1 MDLTTIFCVKIQIFL
16 VCNKIWSLLYKKVV
30 QISLIADILIFS
42 HLTFFPPSPMIFWHF
57 FLPKLLLLVYCFSD
71 CIYFFTPNHAL
82 GKFFPNTDCLCFCVS
97 CIYFDAFAC
106 FLTFSIILS
115 KQRNISFVPDFFNLP
130 WRYTKKLLPTV
141 QNNFSHQ
148 KSIRYFSGLTECCPL
163 CISNPKSSVLK
174 KIAKQKNHPCLVK
187 SVKPL
192 THIAHCTVG
201 KSTIFCSIR
210 IIFWAT
216 F

>member
-1 MDLTTIFCVKIQIFL
+1 MDFTTIFCVKIQIFL
-16 VCNKIWSLLYKKVV
+16 VCNKIWSLKNCIKKLYRFHWLL
-30 QISLIADILIFS
+30 ISNIFGFSNFFPFDLFSSLPHDILT
-42 HLTFFPPSPMIFWHF
+42 L

-148 KSIRYFSGLTECCPL
+148 KPIRYFSGLTECCPL

-174 KIAKQKNHPCLVK
+174 KIAKQKNSSLPCKVCEA
-187 SVKPL
+187 SD
-192 THIAHCTVG
+192 AHRSLHSRQ
-201 KSTIFCSIR
+201 KYNFL
-210 IIFWAT
+210 FH
-216 F
+216 

>member
-1 MDLTTIFCVKIQIFL
+1 
-16 VCNKIWSLLYKKVV
+16 
-30 QISLIADILIFS
+30 
-42 HLTFFPPSPMIFWHF
+42 MIFWHF

-130 WRYTKKLLPTV
+130 WRYTKKKLLPTV

-148 KSIRYFSGLTECCPL
+148 KPIRYFSGLTECCPL

-174 KIAKQKNHPCLVK
+174 KNCKAKKSSLPCKVCDASDAHRSLHSRQKYNFLFHYNYFLSEILRILAFFIIFCLINNCLV
-187 SVKPL
+187 
-192 THIAHCTVG
+192 
-201 KSTIFCSIR
+201 
-210 IIFWAT
+210 W
-216 F
+216 